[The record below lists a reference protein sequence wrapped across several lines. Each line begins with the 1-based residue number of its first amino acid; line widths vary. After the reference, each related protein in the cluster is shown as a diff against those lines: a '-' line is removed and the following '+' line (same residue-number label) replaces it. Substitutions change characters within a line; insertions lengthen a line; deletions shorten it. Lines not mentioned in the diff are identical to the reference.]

1 MCGHGRT
8 SAYCCTS
15 SLLPASVV
23 ALQVCYIVLISIDI
37 CIDFY
42 RLISILKCSNV
53 LCMV

>member
-23 ALQVCYIVLISIDI
+23 AHQVCYIVLISIDI
-37 CIDFY
+37 CTDFY
-42 RLISILKCSNV
+42 SLFSIVK
-53 LCMV
+53 